1 MLFAALFAGGSQS
14 AVKPAAASSGTF
26 VEDEP
31 TSQMACPRSGDSPNS
46 IVPAQQRAATTQT
59 PAEAHRRWRGER
71 SEPVRLGVRSHTHA
85 LFAREVQRKLSNG
98 IAGFAALGSWR
109 QATAALARTRPQ
121 HHSHD
126 VFGNARRLEHHRSA
140 MRPVVVPVL
149 AAMAGPITPSMSSTT
164 ACSVAA
170 TGVPRERAA
179 ATNAAITRQCQSAV
193 NRQAEAA
200 VRAERMDPLPN
211 HDLLQL
217 RRIVYPNFAPVPRWP
232 LTESGPE
239 WVAASQRFWAV
250 RQSSPL
256 RLRAAGIEREP
267 DRNGLPARVFQPA
280 LSPSSYCFLGS
291 RSPGPE
297 QSSVIQLGLSTSI
310 QQTCSVK
317 QRVLIS

>member
-1 MLFAALFAGGSQS
+1 MPSIWGQSQFDRAG
-14 AVKPAAASSGTF
+14 ATA
-26 VEDEP
+26 
-31 TSQMACPRSGDSPNS
+31 RRHHPN
-46 IVPAQQRAATTQT
+46 

-200 VRAERMDPLPN
+200 VRAERMERSLAKPRPPAITQDSLSKFRACAALASYGKWSRVGRCLP
-211 HDLLQL
+211 
-217 RRIVYPNFAPVPRWP
+217 
-232 LTESGPE
+232 T
-239 WVAASQRFWAV
+239 
-250 RQSSPL
+250 
-256 RLRAAGIEREP
+256 
-267 DRNGLPARVFQPA
+267 
-280 LSPSSYCFLGS
+280 FLGS
-291 RSPGPE
+291 SSIFSASASCRRDRAGARPERTSGTSFPARSLTVKLLLPGIPLAWARA
-297 QSSVIQLGLSTSI
+297 VLGDPVRTQHIDSADL
-310 QQTCSVK
+310 
-317 QRVLIS
+317 QR